1 MAVNKKR
8 YYWLQLSEDWFSSTK
23 IKRLRK
29 ISGGDTFVVIYL
41 KMMLKTLNNNGKFIY
56 EGIEDSV
63 SEEIALAID
72 ENPDNVLVT
81 FNYLLKVGLIKE
93 LSEAELLLTE
103 VPERTMSKYDKSI
116 ARQQQRLSKTDGNL
130 IEGDKV
136 ATLSPECRTYI
147 DIDKDIDIEIDK
159 DIDTT
164 ATQQKEVVET
174 ILLKNEKE
182 HCIYADQINKW
193 SELYPN
199 VDVVLEIK
207 RMKEWCQVNVN
218 NRKTENDVNRF
229 ILNWLAN
236 AAKQSKY
243 SNKKSEQKNDVG
255 DYDEILASIENER
268 KW

>member
-1 MAVNKKR
+1 M
-8 YYWLQLSEDWFSSTK
+8 
-23 IKRLRK
+23 
-29 ISGGDTFVVIYL
+29 
-41 KMMLKTLNNNGKFIY
+41 
-56 EGIEDSV
+56 
-63 SEEIALAID
+63 
-72 ENPDNVLVT
+72 
-81 FNYLLKVGLIKE
+81 
-93 LSEAELLLTE
+93 
-103 VPERTMSKYDKSI
+103 
-116 ARQQQRLSKTDGNL
+116 
-130 IEGDKV
+130 
-136 ATLSPECRTYI
+136 
-147 DIDKDIDIEIDK
+147 
-159 DIDTT
+159 
-164 ATQQKEVVET
+164 
-174 ILLKNEKE
+174 KNEKE

-243 SNKKSEQKNDVG
+243 SNKKLEQKNDVG

>member
-72 ENPDNVLVT
+72 ENPDDVLVT
-81 FNYLLKVGLIKE
+81 FNYLIKVGLIKE

-136 ATLSPECRTYI
+136 ATVSPECRTY
-147 DIDKDIDIEIDK
+147 IDIEIDK

-164 ATQQKEVVET
+164 ATQPKEAVET
-174 ILLKNEKE
+174 ILMKNEKE
-182 HCIYADQINKW
+182 HFVYADQINKW

-243 SNKKSEQKNDVG
+243 SNKAAEPKKDLDE
-255 DYDEILASIENER
+255 YDEILTSIENER